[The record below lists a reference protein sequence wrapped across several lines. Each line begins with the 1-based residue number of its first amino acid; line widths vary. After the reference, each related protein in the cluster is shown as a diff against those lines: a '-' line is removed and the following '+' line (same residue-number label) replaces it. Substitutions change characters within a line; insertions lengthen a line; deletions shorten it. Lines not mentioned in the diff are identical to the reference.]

1 MLFHHRR
8 QVDDGQFL
16 LLVNT
21 SIEARAGGEITA
33 KAKSVQRWN
42 LQTGQTRPY
51 QFDVSGDT
59 LTASFSLP
67 PCGSL
72 LLFLSNEPGK
82 SGSRPDRERAA
93 VPPVGPMEIRRT
105 GPNVLTLDYVDV
117 TAGGETKKDAYC
129 FQAAEHVFK
138 MNGLEG
144 NPWHRAVQFRDE
156 LISKTFPPQSGFEA
170 TYKFTLAERVPESLA
185 IVIERPDLYTITCNG
200 KPVEATPGAWWLD
213 KSFGR
218 IEIADA
224 AKVGANAV
232 VIKASPMTMWH
243 ELEPAYLL
251 GEFHLKPVESG
262 FLVVPQKPLVLGSW
276 KKQGLAM
283 YGGGVGYVQK
293 FNVPDA
299 SGRFTVAIPNW
310 YGSVARVLVNG
321 QPAGYVAYQPWS
333 LDVSR
338 QIVAGENTVEVVV
351 IGTLKNTLG
360 PHHFGDVV
368 GAAWP
373 HAFQQGP
380 ETGPPPG
387 EKYQTLDY
395 GLFEPFVLNR
405 AK

>member
-1 MLFHHRR
+1 
-8 QVDDGQFL
+8 
-16 LLVNT
+16 
-21 SIEARAGGEITA
+21 
-33 KAKSVQRWN
+33 
-42 LQTGQTRPY
+42 
-51 QFDVSGDT
+51 
-59 LTASFSLP
+59 
-67 PCGSL
+67 
-72 LLFLSNEPGK
+72 
-82 SGSRPDRERAA
+82 
-93 VPPVGPMEIRRT
+93 
-105 GPNVLTLDYVDV
+105 
-117 TAGGETKKDAYC
+117 
-129 FQAAEHVFK
+129 
-138 MNGLEG
+138 
-144 NPWHRAVQFRDE
+144 
-156 LISKTFPPQSGFEA
+156 
-170 TYKFTLAERVPESLA
+170 
-185 IVIERPDLYTITCNG
+185 
-200 KPVEATPGAWWLD
+200 
-213 KSFGR
+213 
-218 IEIADA
+218 
-224 AKVGANAV
+224 
-232 VIKASPMTMWH
+232 
-243 ELEPAYLL
+243 
-251 GEFHLKPVESG
+251 
-262 FLVVPQKPLVLGSW
+262 
-276 KKQGLAM
+276 M